1 MGLRIHRVSCSK
13 CDFKQLLRKSCP
25 DTSPDNRY
33 KISGSEFGYPIITSF
48 AWCPNC
54 KDIEKVET
62 LDCSGIHKRLNQLR
76 LQKETYLLKHVGIL
90 DRLKVKLGLSD
101 VRLIENEITNANR
114 LLELLSSRTD
124 RKCLRCGF
132 PVPASDFKSG
142 IRHPILECPGGILT
156 ESIEETEIHLDFD
169 NSCRSTRWY
178 SPEGVFLGEQK
189 VGM

>member
-1 MGLRIHRVSCSK
+1 MGLRVHRVSCSK
-13 CDFKQLLRKSCP
+13 CDFKQIFRKSCP

-33 KISGSEFGYPIITSF
+33 KISGSEFGFPIITAF

-54 KDIEKVET
+54 RDIEKVET
-62 LDCSGIHKRLNQLR
+62 LDSSGIHKRINELR
-76 LQKETYLLKHVGIL
+76 LQRETFLLKHPGIL
-90 DRLKVKLGLSD
+90 DRLKVKFGLSE
-101 VRLIENEITNANR
+101 VRNIEHQITSANR

-132 PVPASDFKSG
+132 PAPESDFESG
-142 IRHPILECPGGILT
+142 IEHPACECSDGILT

-178 SPEGVFLGEQK
+178 SAEGIFLGEQK
-189 VGM
+189 GWG